1 MVATLLALCGCS
13 SLNETTSNK
22 IESSLEDKYGIK
34 FEVSSI
40 GGRSRR
46 GGSGTVQT
54 YVYPQNDET
63 LHFNAI
69 TTKEGELKDDYIG
82 RIISENINE
91 EIKGEMDG
99 VELQTSTNMFYLS
112 ANDKE
117 ETNLDITL
125 AEYVEKYSPRYI
137 TTSVIVKENSTIT
150 STSFQLIMEKIH
162 SEIPEIVYY
171 MNVFLISDKDYESF
185 LEKPS
190 SLSFFDKSNLKD
202 YKILNEYR
210 LYIDKD
216 GFKDYTSNKNK

>member
-1 MVATLLALCGCS
+1 MVATLLTLCGCS

-22 IESSLEDKYGIK
+22 IETSLEDKYGFK

-137 TTSVIVKENSTIT
+137 TTSVVVKENSTIT

-162 SEIPEIVYY
+162 S
-171 MNVFLISDKDYESF
+171 
-185 LEKPS
+185 
-190 SLSFFDKSNLKD
+190 
-202 YKILNEYR
+202 
-210 LYIDKD
+210 
-216 GFKDYTSNKNK
+216 